1 MYISYFANMVISHYR
16 SGSNTVRVNT
26 DTAFANKGKTS
37 CQERTNSW
45 PCDTL
50 IHPFNDFQ

>member
-26 DTAFANKGKTS
+26 DTAFAHKGKTS

-45 PCDTL
+45 PCDTI